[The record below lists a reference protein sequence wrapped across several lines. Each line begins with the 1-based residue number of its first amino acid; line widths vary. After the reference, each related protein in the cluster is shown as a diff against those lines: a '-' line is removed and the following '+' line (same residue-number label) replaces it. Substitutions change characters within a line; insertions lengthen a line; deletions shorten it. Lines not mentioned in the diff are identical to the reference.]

1 MKEIYSVKYKR
12 LNSSNGRRLEIS
24 PGFRGGRLH
33 SSRPSP
39 PSQAESTVALNTH
52 LNPNFAFVRNDYRVR
67 LVEEASPLHT
77 KVNNLIT
84 GMYGARGLITTTAT
98 SSQTIAPQRLTL
110 AASSGH
116 RVFGTLTLG
125 MDTGQ
130 GLMADELYKSE
141 VDELRSRGR
150 RLCEVTRLAFE
161 PELSCQEV
169 MATIF
174 NVAFVLARDVHART
188 DLIAEVHP
196 RHAAFYRRTMGYQ
209 VVGPV
214 RMCPRVSAPAVLLH
228 LCLDF
233 ARNQIRKLAG
243 SETPSERSLYRFFLP
258 AAEQKALLSQLTD
271 TAANG

>member
-1 MKEIYSVKYKR
+1 MKEIHNAKYNR
-12 LNSSNGRRLEIS
+12 LSTNSGRRLEIS
-24 PGFRGGRLH
+24 SGFQGGRLH
-33 SSRPSP
+33 ASRLSP
-39 PSQAESTVALNTH
+39 ASQAESTIALNAR

-77 KVNNLIT
+77 KVNDLIT

-98 SSQTIAPQRLTL
+98 STQTTAPQRLTL

-130 GLMADELYKSE
+130 GLMADELYKNE
-141 VDELRSRGR
+141 IDELRARGR

-161 PELSCQEV
+161 PALSCQEV

-188 DLIAEVHP
+188 DLVAEVHP
-196 RHAAFYRRTMGYQ
+196 RHAAFYRRAMGYQ

-233 ARNQIRKLAG
+233 ARSQIRKLAG
-243 SETPSERSLYRFFLP
+243 SETSSERSLYRFFLP
-258 AAEQKALLSQLTD
+258 AAEQKTLLSKLTD
-271 TAANG
+271 TAVNS